1 MADRGGDLIAAVHQ
15 RSEPATAIPLTWPP
29 GAGVRV
35 RSVTV
40 PPDEQLTNQLL
51 TLLERLRWVGFAGFM
66 FIVGSDGVPRLVD
79 FNGRIPMSFHQ
90 SIAAC
95 PALPD
100 RWARVAAD
108 RPAGNALA
116 VETGVRYQWLWGDL
130 RRAVKEGRRGRMA
143 DLLSCAAYARGATH
157 GIWSVRDPW
166 PVVRSCQHRVRRL
179 LKRLGL
185 GPRRVSANIS

>member
-1 MADRGGDLIAAVHQ
+1 M
-15 RSEPATAIPLTWPP
+15 
-29 GAGVRV
+29 